1 MKYYKQNKNQLFFNF
16 LEVFNLHHITKKI
29 HFLAL
34 NNVKLFM
41 QFSRKFILNE
51 MQQNRNRKIIFV
63 FHYIFMK

>member
-1 MKYYKQNKNQLFFNF
+1 MYGLIFSLKNFGGLNRQY
-16 LEVFNLHHITKKI
+16 HITKKI